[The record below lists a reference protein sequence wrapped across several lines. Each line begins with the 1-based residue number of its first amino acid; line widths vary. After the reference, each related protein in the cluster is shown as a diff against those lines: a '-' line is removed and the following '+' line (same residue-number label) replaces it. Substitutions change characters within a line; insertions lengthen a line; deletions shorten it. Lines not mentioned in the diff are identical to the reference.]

1 MSLYRFAA
9 IPAAIVL
16 VAAAPASANPA
27 RLLPLPC
34 SASMSNAHPKDYTT
48 VDVRVRT
55 AGLAKVVTVAHYRTT
70 NHKKKA
76 TAGPGGRATIPYYI
90 SGATPG
96 YKVKVTVSVSK
107 GSRTGHCSTSFTPH
121 R

>member
-1 MSLYRFAA
+1 MRLYRLAA
-9 IPAAIVL
+9 IPAAVIAL
-16 VAAAPASANPA
+16 GAAAPASASPA
-27 RLLPLPC
+27 TPLPC
-34 SASMSNAHPKDYTT
+34 SASMSNTHPKDYTT

-70 NHKKKA
+70 NHKKTAK
-76 TAGPGGRATIPYYI
+76 AGPGGRATIPYYI

-96 YKVKVTVSVSK
+96 YKVRVTVSVSK
-107 GSRTGHCSTSFTPH
+107 GTRTGRCSTSFTPH

>member
-107 GSRTGHCSTSFTPH
+107 GNRTGHCSTSFTPH